1 MTTDFLS
8 SPVHK
13 AVLRAHRR
21 RFLRSG
27 VFLSL
32 MVGAGVAGLLGLTA
46 IWPSR
51 RAGARERVPDGYVK
65 LPPPRLKGEMSV
77 EEAIL
82 KRRSRREY
90 LDRPLSLEQLSQ
102 LLWAA
107 QGITEPSLWVGLRS
121 APSAG
126 GLYPLELYAV
136 VKNGGVEGLE
146 AGCYHYLPHEHALK
160 LMVRGDVSRELMA
173 ACIDQEWVGAA
184 PVNFVFTA
192 VFERTSVKY
201 GSRAW
206 QYVFQESGHAAQNI
220 YLMATAMGLGGT
232 VIGAFIESMI
242 QELLSL
248 PTEETPVYVMPV
260 GVLK

>member
-1 MTTDFLS
+1 L
-8 SPVHK
+8 K
-13 AVLRAHRR
+13 AGRR

-32 MVGAGVAGLLGLTA
+32 LAGSAVAGLLGLTT
-46 IWPSR
+46 IWPAR
-51 RAGARERVPDGYVK
+51 RGGPRVSTPEGYVK
-65 LPPPRLKGEMSV
+65 LPPPRFRGEMSV

-90 LDRPLSLEQLSQ
+90 LDKPLTLGQLSQ

-107 QGITEPSLWVGLRS
+107 QGVTEPALWVGLRS

-136 VKNGGVEGLE
+136 VRENGVEGLE
-146 AGCYHYLPHEHALK
+146 AGVYHYLPHDHAIRAV
-160 LMVRGDVSRELMA
+160 VRGDISRELMA

-201 GSRAW
+201 GERAR

-220 YLMATAMGLGGT
+220 YLQATAMGLGGT

-242 QELLSL
+242 QELLAL
-248 PTEETPVYVMPV
+248 PHNEVPIYVMPV
-260 GVLK
+260 GVVS